1 MKRLIAILLTLTL
14 LLSLSACGNTSA
26 ETKPADTK
34 PTETTAE
41 TKTET
46 PAETTKKTKLDT
58 VKESGKLIV
67 GTTADYPP
75 YEFHAMIDGKDTIVG
90 FDMALAADIAKHLG
104 VELEIQ
110 DMEFSAVLSGVETGL
125 IDVGI
130 AGIKST
136 AERDKTMDFSKI
148 YRNSKNNYTILTRI
162 ENETLFNS
170 PEDLK
175 GDYIVGA
182 QMGTIQEEYARALYA
197 EDKLLII
204 PKITDLVLNLNAKM
218 VDGLVVEKSVAE
230 LYANQNEGLISLGD
244 KFTFEIGDDEGGS
257 VVVAK
262 EGEKELL
269 DEINIVID
277 ELLSSGKLEEYYV
290 EAVALSEAQNQ

>member
-26 ETKPADTK
+26 DTKPADTK

-148 YRNSKNNYTILTRI
+148 YRNSKNNYSAT
-162 ENETLFNS
+162 
-170 PEDLK
+170 
-175 GDYIVGA
+175 
-182 QMGTIQEEYARALYA
+182 
-197 EDKLLII
+197 
-204 PKITDLVLNLNAKM
+204 
-218 VDGLVVEKSVAE
+218 
-230 LYANQNEGLISLGD
+230 
-244 KFTFEIGDDEGGS
+244 
-257 VVVAK
+257 AK
-262 EGEKELL
+262 EREEGMYKACIASDIKYSRSMGPSTARPSPPRENGVLPEPFSWISHLFPSEL
-269 DEINIVID
+269 ICSPIKI
-277 ELLSSGKLEEYYV
+277 
-290 EAVALSEAQNQ
+290 ALPSPSIARLPN